1 MKNKSIE
8 IIKDIFSFDDE
19 EEVKEYLGKITIDR
33 ASNIYDQLKEKYD
46 VETAINMLC
55 EVLTS
60 VKFPITKEL
69 ADELI
74 NDDDLKEYA
83 LASEDTNKLIK
94 MLKKSVAE
102 LEEEDLEEEDT
113 SNIYDMEIED
123 MPESESEELKEDNT
137 FKIVKSAYRD
147 AKKYPIYPTDLKEY
161 LVFSKYDWLK
171 VRLEGYLSFRKK
183 KPEFIAFREHI
194 EKLYDND
201 EMEQRSRGKNKDKFI
216 VKAMGELFRETDD
229 PVVVAVQNDPEI
241 AEIIEAMKMIRDDI
255 ALNNY
260 RLVIK
265 VACRYLNLGVPL
277 DDLVQEGR
285 IGLLKAINKFEPN
298 GKKFSTMAVPWIR
311 QAAVRAVEQSGSTI
325 RIPANMNVRIYRIK
339 RIIAQLESEYGIEEQ
354 NMSVDLIYEKCQE
367 KGLPYNK
374 DQIKDALSAKQISNS
389 TSIDKNV
396 GEDEDSPLIEFLTSE
411 KNEKT
416 EDYAERTSMIEGIKK
431 ILDNY
436 VENEKNVA
444 NKYVQLT
451 FGDPEKKIH
460 IILISDKE
468 YDALVDKKLSRDEK
482 RKRFQEFLDRY
493 GFTSEYTFEGKKEI
507 SISSGER
514 KALVYAYRT
523 GLSYDIPKENVYLTA
538 ERFLNRRNYNGVLFP
553 ESKSDTRLVLTLDD
567 TGKLFGLTRERV
579 RQIEEEIGEKV
590 TPFIENT
597 RPLVRVTCTV
607 HLDGELKN
615 IYKISDFKSTD
626 PGFEMAL
633 KSNGNVEIDDDG
645 NIVPIK
651 PGKATLSIKTKKD
664 KYEITIQVKPLSN
677 SPLKRGH
684 YKKRLILKNEKD
696 SQ

>member
-1 MKNKSIE
+1 MKNKSVE

-60 VKFPITKEL
+60 AKFPINKDL

-94 MLKKSVAE
+94 LLKKSAAE
-102 LEEEDLEEEDT
+102 FEEEDLEEEDT
-113 SNIYDMEIED
+113 TNIYDMEIDD
-123 MPESESEELKEDNT
+123 MPKSEAEELKKDDT
-137 FKIVKSAYRD
+137 FKIVKAAYRD

-171 VRLEGYLSFRKK
+171 VRLEGYLSYRKK

-265 VACRYLNLGVPL
+265 VACRYLNLGVSL
-277 DDLVQEGR
+277 DDLEQEGR
-285 IGLLKAINKFEPN
+285 MGLLKAINKFEPN

-311 QAAVRAVEQSGSTI
+311 QAVIRALEKTGSTI
-325 RIPANMNVRIYRIK
+325 RIPANMNIRIYKIK
-339 RIIAQLESEYGIEEQ
+339 RIIAQLESEYGIEEPG
-354 NMSVDLIYEKCQE
+354 VDLIYEKCQE
-367 KGLPYNK
+367 NGLPYNK
-374 DQIKDALSAKQISNS
+374 DQIKAALSAKQISNP
-389 TSIDKNV
+389 TSIDKTV

-411 KNEKT
+411 KDEKT

-436 VENEKNVA
+436 VEKEKNVV

-451 FGDPEKKIH
+451 FGDPKKKKH

-493 GFTSEYTFEGKKEI
+493 GFTPEYTFEGKKEI

-523 GLSYDIPKENVYLTA
+523 GLSYGILKENVYLTA

-567 TGKLFGLTRERV
+567 TGKLFDLTRERI
-579 RQIEEEIGEKV
+579 RQIVEKV
-590 TPFIENT
+590 GDEVRPFIENT
-597 RPLVRVTCTV
+597 SPIIKISHSI
-607 HLDGELKN
+607 HLDDSMN
-615 IYKISDFKSTD
+615 IYKMSDFNSLD
-626 PGFEMAL
+626 PGFEMTVKTNDNIEL
-633 KSNGNVEIDDDG
+633 DENGNIT
-645 NIVPIK
+645 PLK
-651 PGKATLSIKTKKD
+651 TGKSTINVKTD
-664 KYEITIQVKPLSN
+664 KARYEITITVKPIPN
-677 SPLKRGH
+677 KYVRGP
-684 YKKRLILKNEKD
+684 YKKKLIPREDNIKD

>member
-1 MKNKSIE
+1 MKNKSVE
-8 IIKDIFSFDDE
+8 MIKDIFSFDDE
-19 EEVKEYLGKITIDR
+19 KEAKEYLGKMTIDK
-33 ASNIYDQLKEKYD
+33 ALNIYDQLKEKYD

-60 VKFPITKEL
+60 AKFPINKDL

-94 MLKKSVAE
+94 LLKKSAAE
-102 LEEEDLEEEDT
+102 FEEEDLEEEDT
-113 SNIYDMEIED
+113 TNIYDMEIED
-123 MPESESEELKEDNT
+123 MPKSEAEELKKDDT
-137 FKIVKSAYRD
+137 FKIVKAAYRD

-171 VRLEGYLSFRKK
+171 VRLEGYLSYRKK

-265 VACRYLNLGVPL
+265 VACRYLNLGVSL
-277 DDLVQEGR
+277 DDLEQEGR
-285 IGLLKAINKFEPN
+285 MGLLKAINKFEPN

-311 QAAVRAVEQSGSTI
+311 QAVIRALEKTGSTI
-325 RIPANMNVRIYRIK
+325 RIPANMNIRIYKIK
-339 RIIAQLESEYGIEEQ
+339 RIIAQLESEYGIEEPG
-354 NMSVDLIYEKCQE
+354 VDLIYEKCQE
-367 KGLPYNK
+367 NGLPYNK
-374 DQIKDALSAKQISNS
+374 DQIKAALSAKQISNP
-389 TSIDKNV
+389 TSIDKTV

-411 KNEKT
+411 KDEKT

-436 VENEKNVA
+436 VEKEKNVV

-451 FGDPEKKIH
+451 FGDPKKKKH

-493 GFTSEYTFEGKKEI
+493 GFTPEYTFEGKKEI

-523 GLSYDIPKENVYLTA
+523 GLSYGILKENVYLTA

-567 TGKLFGLTRERV
+567 TGKLFDLTRERI
-579 RQIEEEIGEKV
+579 RQIVEKV
-590 TPFIENT
+590 GDEVRPFIENT
-597 RPLVRVTCTV
+597 SPIIKISHSI
-607 HLDGELKN
+607 HLDDSMN
-615 IYKISDFKSTD
+615 IYKMSDFNSLD
-626 PGFEMAL
+626 PGFEMTVKTNDNIEL
-633 KSNGNVEIDDDG
+633 DENGNIT
-645 NIVPIK
+645 PLK
-651 PGKATLSIKTKKD
+651 TGKSTINVKTD
-664 KYEITIQVKPLSN
+664 KARYEITITVKPIPN
-677 SPLKRGH
+677 KYVRGP
-684 YKKRLILKNEKD
+684 YKKKLIPREDNIKD